1 MIPKKAMKLLAMLED
16 AGYEAYLAGGC
27 VRDMLMGL
35 APSDYDIATSAE
47 PHETKA
53 VFREYHTIDTGIA
66 HGTVTVVL
74 DGEPFE
80 VTTFR
85 AEEGYSDSRHP
96 DAVRFLKTVE
106 GDLARR
112 DFTANAMAMGKDGN
126 VIDLFGGKE
135 DIEQGIIRCV
145 GDPYERFSE
154 DALRIL
160 RALRFASKLGF
171 AIHPDT
177 AFAAKEL
184 RDTVKAVSA
193 ERIFSE
199 ISKMLLGKAAGR
211 VIKEHREI
219 LAAAMPRLLT
229 ESLDAAADAIDR
241 LPSSLPLRFAALFAG
256 SEDAPKRLNSTLLG
270 LRSDNATRL
279 LAVKLLQNLDMRI
292 LPVRHSVDSAM
303 YKLGAEDF
311 FLLLELKRACFSPYG
326 AESTLNEIE
335 AIGRSAIAE
344 GRPICLRDLAIG
356 GRDLLALGFR
366 GPEVGHTLEDIME
379 SVLLGIVQ
387 NEKEKLLGLAGSMKK
402 DRP

>member
-1 MIPKKAMKLLAMLED
+1 MIPEKAIKLLAMLED

-27 VRDMLMGL
+27 VRDMLMGSS
-35 APSDYDIATSAE
+35 PSDYDIATSAE

-53 VFREYHTIDTGIA
+53 VFSSYHTIDTGIA

-96 DAVRFLKTVE
+96 DSVRFLKTVE

-112 DFTANAMAMGKDGN
+112 DFTVNAMAMGKNGN
-126 VIDLFGGKE
+126 VIDLFGGK
-135 DIEQGIIRCV
+135 DDTKDGIIRCV

-171 AIHPDT
+171 FIHPDT

-184 RDTVKAVSA
+184 RETIKAVSA

-219 LAAAMPRLLT
+219 LAAAMPKLRT
-229 ESLDAAADAIDR
+229 ESLDATADAIDR

-256 SEDAPKRLNSTLLG
+256 AEDAPERLNDTLLA

-292 LPVRHSVDSAM
+292 LPVRHSVDSAI
-303 YKLGAEDF
+303 YRLGAEDF

-326 AESTLNEIE
+326 AETALNEIE

-344 GRPICLRDLAIG
+344 GRPISLRDLAIG

-366 GPEVGHTLEDIME
+366 GPDVGYTLEAIME
-379 SVLLGIVQ
+379 NVLLGLVQ
-387 NEKEKLLGLAGSMKK
+387 NEKTALLALAESMKK
-402 DRP
+402 DRL